1 MSEAI
6 WAALGATSLEEV
18 RRRTAVIDAIAEIT
32 PIAVDGAERFAWN
45 DGGGQSAV
53 WYFTPDK
60 QALLLTFDHE
70 SDLNLYAEEDY
81 SVQEALYGGVPEN
94 LVALV
99 RNRPENYES
108 LNLVDA
114 ETGAAIHY
122 AGGVF
127 WFDGKGWRQAEGF
140 LEHCRREG
148 LDPLSESGFTYCA
161 GPYLFGEEFTPE
173 AIVEE
178 PGRRRLVRRRRRRTG
193 KGAGR
198 HPGDLRAARLR
209 LRSAH
214 DLGSGVA
221 PFGE

>member
-1 MSEAI
+1 MSEEI

-18 RRRTAVIDAIAEIT
+18 RRRAAVIDAVTEIT
-32 PIAVDGAERFAWN
+32 PVEVDGAERFAWN
-45 DGGGQSAV
+45 DCGGQSAV

-81 SVQEALYGGVPEN
+81 SAQEALYGGVPED

-114 ETGAAIHY
+114 ETGASIHY

-127 WFDGKGWRQAEGF
+127 WFDGERWAQAEGF
-140 LEHCRREG
+140 LEHCRREE
-148 LDPLSESGFTYCA
+148 LDPLSESGFTYCV
-161 GPYLFGEEFTPE
+161 GHYLFGEEFTPE

-178 PGRRRLVRRRRRRTG
+178 
-193 KGAGR
+193 
-198 HPGDLRAARLR
+198 RAADGWYEDDDAERAEALAEIREIFARL
-209 LRSAH
+209 
-214 DLGSGVA
+214 G
-221 PFGE
+221 